1 MSVWSIA
8 PMSGAVIMCVIR
20 AASVDANRILVDEE
34 RSILAASLSLFD
46 DFLGLV
52 DKNWLFFVI
61 FCNII

>member
-1 MSVWSIA
+1 MIHEDWVSCD
-8 PMSGAVIMCVIR
+8 VIMWVVR
-20 AASVDANRILVDEE
+20 AVSVDANRILVDEE

-61 FCNII
+61 FCNIN

>member
-1 MSVWSIA
+1 MIHEDWVS
-8 PMSGAVIMCVIR
+8 CDVIR

-61 FCNII
+61 FCNIN